1 MIVTI
6 AIDKLCKVCS
16 DIRPD
21 LFHLSEIHRCS
32 GYFFNLSGRD
42 RFRTLYRGKIRCQDL
57 KFLIFHT
64 SALMTI
70 QIEIAVIGKVCNSS
84 CIGYCLISNHKLI
97 FIGQRICDF
106 CGHGSR
112 EILLF
117 IAAYQRKCDLL
128 ISLFLFNRPDL
139 LAESVFTAMQVILII
154 ICLKRVLDAI

>member
-1 MIVTI
+1 MIITI

-16 DIRPD
+16 DIRSD

-57 KFLIFHT
+57 KFLIFHA

-70 QIEIAVIGKVCNSS
+70 QIEITVIGKVCNGG
-84 CIGYCLISNHKLI
+84 CIRYCLVSDHKLI

-106 CGHGSR
+106 CGHGSW
-112 EILLF
+112 EVLF
-117 IAAYQRKCDLL
+117 FITTYQRKCDLL
-128 ISLFLFNRPDL
+128 ISFLFHCPDF

-154 ICLKRVLDAI
+154 ICLKRVLNAV